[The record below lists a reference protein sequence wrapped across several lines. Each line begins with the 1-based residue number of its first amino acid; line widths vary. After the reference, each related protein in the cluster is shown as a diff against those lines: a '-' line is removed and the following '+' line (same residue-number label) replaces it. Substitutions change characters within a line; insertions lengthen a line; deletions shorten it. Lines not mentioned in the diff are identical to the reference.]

1 MHKLKYF
8 REKANLSQAQLAK
21 SAGIAVNSYQ
31 RYEYGERE
39 PKISTV
45 IRIANALGITIDEL
59 CGQTNSRH
67 IECL

>member
-1 MHKLKYF
+1 MKKLKYF

-45 IRIANALGITIDEL
+45 IRMADALGITIDEL
-59 CGQTNSRH
+59 CGQTKKYCR
-67 IECL
+67 